1 MPPNLWYNWSFRL
14 IDFNL
19 HRLFSVPNLY
29 FCKPLQTDLHFL
41 SILACTI
48 VAAKFDICALTV
60 DGTCCCCVKLAA
72 LFYWDIYLTTLFIDL
87 KENPVGSWIRSE
99 VSFSRTGLQDKQEAV
114 YWMCFSLK
122 KKKRLWSFSTREAF
136 KALMCFVCEWP
147 FDLAVK
153 SVLPVIASI
162 DRQLYL
168 KKQLPLCLTDPH
180 PTLVQPGVVKR
191 DC

>member
-1 MPPNLWYNWSFRL
+1 MTALIWNSENMFPLSSFPVWLKKKNRNIECVCVYIYPSVISSENLWYNWSFRL

-29 FCKPLQTDLHFL
+29 FCKPLLTDLHFL

-48 VAAKFDICALTV
+48 VAAKFDICTLTV
-60 DGTCCCCVKLAA
+60 DGTCCCVKLAA

-114 YWMCFSLK
+114 YWMCFS
-122 KKKRLWSFSTREAF
+122 F
-136 KALMCFVCEWP
+136 
-147 FDLAVK
+147 
-153 SVLPVIASI
+153 
-162 DRQLYL
+162 
-168 KKQLPLCLTDPH
+168 
-180 PTLVQPGVVKR
+180 
-191 DC
+191 